1 MATINPI
8 RLQKFLCGTDYPC
21 KRDEL
26 VRIARD
32 NGADATIL
40 ERLQQIPDRN
50 YEGPQ
55 AVSRA
60 VAR

>member
-8 RLQKFLCGTDYPC
+8 QLQKYLRGTDYPC

-32 NGADATIL
+32 NGADATTL

-60 VAR
+60 VAH